1 MGRTGKEEE
10 HVLRE
15 SNNWSALQ
23 AGRQILDD
31 LLSQVS
37 LVKKHH
43 MAVDVDKVP
52 HADLLV
58 YLQKGE
64 LKVSL

>member
-1 MGRTGKEEE
+1 
-10 HVLRE
+10 
-15 SNNWSALQ
+15 
-23 AGRQILDD
+23 
-31 LLSQVS
+31 
-37 LVKKHH
+37 